1 MKKGYWVIRTYQS
14 GANGEKTKYWVSGER
29 PSRSKR
35 VVSAEVN
42 RLEKNETLAVRS
54 AARVLN
60 ANFKQGDIL
69 LGLDYSEE
77 GLKKILNNPSQT
89 PSEPALPEE
98 SQEQGS
104 RKTQVFGEEEKPLKK
119 RGLNT
124 WKAERVKTSFD
135 DEYARYEVYLKAEHQ
150 MKLCLRRVKR
160 ECEKRGIELKYFA
173 ATSDMDSKTGEPVR
187 VHHHLVINCEALE
200 VFEEKWKLG
209 GVHHSVLDNNPD
221 RTAIAE
227 YIIKQ
232 VRKIKDARSYVTS
245 RNLIR
250 PVPKDRIAV
259 NDSEL
264 RVPAKAVILHRGEF
278 KPGRPQYLRY
288 MKMPSQS
295 PSAPPLP
302 KGEPIDTSGG
312 EG

>member
-14 GANGEKTKYWVSGER
+14 GAIGEKTKYWVSGER

-60 ANFKQGDIL
+60 ANFKQGDIF

-77 GLKKILNNPSQT
+77 GLKKVRG
-89 PSEPALPEE
+89 EK
-98 SQEQGS
+98 QETIPQS
-104 RKTQVFGEEEKPLKK
+104 LRDSSLCTREPLK
-119 RGLNT
+119 G
-124 WKAERVKTSFD
+124 AETVEGTREAYV
-135 DEYARYEVYLKAEHQ
+135 DEYERYEVYLRAEHQ

-173 ATSDMDSKTGEPVR
+173 ATSDVSSKTGEPVR
-187 VHHHLVINCEALE
+187 VHHHLVINREALE

-278 KPGRPQYLRY
+278 KPGRPQYVRY
-288 MKMPSQS
+288 LVNEKCKMKSEKFTPSV
-295 PSAPPLP
+295 
-302 KGEPIDTSGG
+302 SGADSSLG
-312 EG
+312 EGAVKGVVTNV

>member
-14 GANGEKTKYWVSGER
+14 GAIGEKTKYWVSGEK

-35 VVSAEVN
+35 VVSREVN

-77 GLKKILNNPSQT
+77 GLMKV
-89 PSEPALPEE
+89 
-98 SQEQGS
+98 QECEC
-104 RKTQVFGEEEKPLKK
+104 V
-119 RGLNT
+119 
-124 WKAERVKTSFD
+124 
-135 DEYARYEVYLKAEHQ
+135 DEYERYEVYLRAEHQ

-173 ATSDMDSKTGEPVR
+173 ATSDMSSKTGEPVR
-187 VHHHLVINCEALE
+187 VHHHLVINREALE

-209 GVHHSVLDNNPD
+209 GVHYSVLDSNPD

-245 RNLIR
+245 RNLVR

-259 NDSEL
+259 NESEL
-264 RVPAKAVILHRGEF
+264 RVPAKAVILHRNEF
-278 KPGRPQYLRY
+278 KPGRPQYIRY
-288 MKMPSQS
+288 LVSAAGKCSSNNPST
-295 PSAPPLP
+295 AEAVPLP
-302 KGEPIDTSGG
+302 LHKGGLGKE
-312 EG
+312 

>member
-14 GANGEKTKYWVSGER
+14 GAIGEKTKYWVSGEK

-60 ANFKQGDIL
+60 ANFSQGDIL

-77 GLKKILNNPSQT
+77 GLLKVHNAECKVQNDNPST
-89 PSEPALPEE
+89 AEAVPLPL
-98 SQEQGS
+98 G
-104 RKTQVFGEEEKPLKK
+104 KGGDVY
-119 RGLNT
+119 
-124 WKAERVKTSFD
+124 A
-135 DEYARYEVYLKAEHQ
+135 DEYERYEVYLRAEHQ

-160 ECEKRGIELKYFA
+160 ECEKLGIELKYFA
-173 ATSDMDSKTGEPVR
+173 ATSDMSSKTGEPVR
-187 VHHHLVINCEALE
+187 VHHHLVINREALE
-200 VFEEKWKLG
+200 IFEKKWGLG
-209 GVHHSVLDNNPD
+209 GVHHSVLDSNPD

-227 YIIKQ
+227 YILKQ

-245 RNLIR
+245 RNLVR

-278 KPGRPQYLRY
+278 KPGRPQYVRY
-288 MKMPSQS
+288 LVGAKDKENNNPSTTFGG
-295 PSAPPLP
+295 PPPFTQGRL
-302 KGEPIDTSGG
+302 EESGV
-312 EG
+312 

>member
-14 GANGEKTKYWVSGER
+14 GAIGEKTKYWVSGER

-77 GLKKILNNPSQT
+77 GLGKIAGDKDSSTSLRMTGWGVEGNRSFDYAQDDKQMNVA
-89 PSEPALPEE
+89 ENEE
-98 SQEQGS
+98 S
-104 RKTQVFGEEEKPLKK
+104 LY
-119 RGLNT
+119 
-124 WKAERVKTSFD
+124 A
-135 DEYARYEVYLKAEHQ
+135 DEYERYEVYLRAEHQ

-173 ATSDMDSKTGEPVR
+173 ATSDMSSKTGEPVR
-187 VHHHLVINCEALE
+187 VHHHLVINREALE

-278 KPGRPQYLRY
+278 KPGRPQYVRYVLAKQVQLSLPDGASEVHLR
-288 MKMPSQS
+288 
-295 PSAPPLP
+295 
-302 KGEPIDTSGG
+302 E
-312 EG
+312 